1 MEGDQRKQQRFT
13 KRRERVHSKLD
24 PDGGKD
30 EMDSSPSRSDS
41 DKPRAKPPR
50 RRRNRSHSHDEDI
63 IDGFAILSFKSLE
76 DLNNLMK
83 PSKTIEQKDKKNDF
97 VKRKKKKTRI
107 KPCRPLSPAL
117 NHRFSDNS
125 SVHSPYSD
133 RTEEFSDQRS
143 GCRDGGL
150 SDVSTHSS
158 SGRGYLCD
166 SESGDERASNAS
178 SDLFSTLN
186 HNRECP
192 APSTTSCSS
201 PCSTPITSTASS
213 QTDSGIT
220 TATVTT
226 TTAVSAY
233 TTATETNPTASTTTT
248 TSCTVGTTTTNSS
261 VIANGPLITSKE
273 KPRSPISSKPVD
285 SRSPHLKKPFP
296 RASSDTLLHKDQ
308 HKFSPSPVRTP
319 RREDPR
325 SDKDFPLPPSFGFSK
340 PWHSGST
347 PHLHNP
353 YTPVTHSP
361 GIPQFGLHSSTA
373 GHSSSFSSLPP
384 SPLHNLLPPPGPQ
397 SMFAAPLPPGAANGS
412 LTSPHTIGG
421 AGLSAHASPESMS
434 LASQEIL
441 REELNRRFLAAQERT
456 SLPVIG
462 STPYGRADIHQHQ
475 HMHQHQHQHQHTHQ
489 HMFALPGLTGS
500 LVPSPAPHLYDKV
513 PKPFESSF
521 YRATPG
527 LLGYPMV
534 PPLVHSGSSLNS
546 SSSGAFQPKKV
557 AGGLLHPGQLIPT
570 LREQEK
576 VPPSAASLPHH
587 KKSGKWCT
595 MHVQIAWKIHR
606 HQQESSEVSKGGE
619 GKSLDPLQSGR
630 NLSSS
635 SLHRPTDLSTPSSL
649 LGMSSFPRPSPY
661 PFSSHEGFGGLGRG
675 GSPFGTPG
683 REIPKIPGIASP
695 QEWSRLHRSSP
706 LFSGSHWSKPDERER
721 EIEKEKER
729 EKEREVV
736 LGLDRRREERERER
750 RSSDRERRG
759 SVDLEQSKDRPFI
772 GGDVR
777 HPHTISSHSRSRSR
791 SPLVGGRVG
800 SAKSDSSYNRDEK
813 DIIKVKE
820 EKVDEPEVSALD
832 RDKFRPDYLLGAS
845 NLMDRSRLLGGP
857 SQFPFGADRIPPPQ
871 SLWGSQEKSLMD
883 FTSYH
888 SLQFQREMEQ
898 ERERMLRRLQPP
910 SVGLYDPERVRKDEI
925 LLQEERLRREY
936 FDRLPQFERERFERE
951 KLALESSRLGHSRH
965 FDPLRASGHFP
976 RTMSPLVS
984 HSGLKVGSP
993 ALLQGPPPPL
1003 IPSSSTP
1010 TNRSH
1015 SNSPAMTKLK
1025 LPSNSDLDKRDSYSS
1040 SNLDGHG
1047 R

>member
-1 MEGDQRKQQRFT
+1 MEGDQRKQQRYT

-24 PDGGKD
+24 PDGVKD
-30 EMDSSPSRSDS
+30 EMDSSPSRSDG

-83 PSKTIEQKDKKNDF
+83 PSKAIELKNQKNDI
-97 VKRKKKKTRI
+97 VKRKKKKPRI
-107 KPCRPLSPAL
+107 KPCRPLSPTL

-125 SVHSPYSD
+125 SIHSAYSD

-143 GCRDGGL
+143 GSRDGGL

-201 PCSTPITSTASS
+201 PCSTPITSTACS

-220 TATVTT
+220 TATVATT
-226 TTAVSAY
+226 SAVSAY

-248 TSCTVGTTTTNSS
+248 TSCTIVTKTTNSS
-261 VIANGPLITSKE
+261 VIANGPLTTSKE
-273 KPRSPISSKPVD
+273 KSASPILSKPGD

-296 RASSDTLLHKDQ
+296 RPSSDTLLHKDQ
-308 HKFSPSPVRTP
+308 RKFSPSPVRTA
-319 RREDPR
+319 RREEQR
-325 SDKDFPLPPSFGFSK
+325 GDKDFPLPPSFGYSK
-340 PWHSGST
+340 PWHSGSNS
-347 PHLHNP
+347 HLHNP
-353 YTPVTHSP
+353 YNPVSHSP
-361 GIPQFGLHSSTA
+361 GLPQFGLHSTSH
-373 GHSSSFSSLPP
+373 GSSSFSSLPP
-384 SPLHNLLPPPGPQ
+384 SPLHNIIPPTGPQ

-412 LTSPHTIGG
+412 LTSPHALGGGGGG

-441 REELNRRFLAAQERT
+441 REELNRRFLAAQEQ
-456 SLPVIG
+456 SGLPPVLS
-462 STPYGRADIHQHQ
+462 STPYVRTDIHQHQ
-475 HMHQHQHQHQHTHQ
+475 HMHQHQHQHTHQ

-534 PPLVHSGSSLNS
+534 PPLIHPGNSLNS
-546 SSSGAFQPKKV
+546 GSSGAFQPKK
-557 AGGLLHPGQLIPT
+557 
-570 LREQEK
+570 
-576 VPPSAASLPHH
+576 
-587 KKSGKWCT
+587 SGKWCS

-606 HQQESSEVSKGGE
+606 HQQENGEVSKGGE

-630 NLSSS
+630 SLSSS
-635 SLHRPTDLSTPSSL
+635 NLHRPTDLSMSSSL
-649 LGMSSFPRPSPY
+649 LGMTFPRPSPY
-661 PFSSHEGFGGLGRG
+661 PFSSHEGFGGLGKG

-695 QEWSRLHRSSP
+695 QEWSRIHRSSP
-706 LFSGSHWSKPDERER
+706 LFSGSHWSKPDERE
-721 EIEKEKER
+721 IEKEKER
-729 EKEREVV
+729 EKEREVI
-736 LGLDRRREERERER
+736 LGMDRRRDERDRDR
-750 RSSDRERRG
+750 RPSDRERRG
-759 SVDLEQSKDRPFI
+759 SMDLDQSKDRTFM

-777 HPHTISSHSRSRSR
+777 HPHTVSHSRSRSR

-800 SAKSDSSYNRDEK
+800 SAKSDTSYNRDEK
-813 DIIKVKE
+813 DIIKIKE
-820 EKVDEPEVSALD
+820 EKPDKPETSVMD
-832 RDKFRPDYLLGAS
+832 RDREKFRPDYLLGAS

-857 SQFPFGADRIPPPQ
+857 SPFQFGAERLPPPHQ
-871 SLWGSQEKSLMD
+871 GLWGPHQEKNLMD
-883 FTSYH
+883 FSYH
-888 SLQFQREMEQ
+888 SLQIQREMEQ
-898 ERERMLRRLQPP
+898 ERERMLRRLQPQ
-910 SVGLYDPERVRKDEI
+910 SLGLYDPERIRKDEI
-925 LLQEERLRREY
+925 LMQEERLRREY
-936 FDRLPQFERERFERE
+936 FERLPQMERERFERE

-976 RTMSPLVS
+976 RTISPLVN
-984 HSGLKVGSP
+984 HTGVKVGSP

-1003 IPSSSTP
+1003 IPSSSSTP

-1025 LPSNSDLDKRDSYSS
+1025 PPSSADSDKRDSYSS

>member
-1 MEGDQRKQQRFT
+1 MEGDQRKQQRYT
-13 KRRERVHSKLD
+13 KRRERVHNKLD

-30 EMDSSPSRSDS
+30 EMDSSPSRSDG

-83 PSKTIEQKDKKNDF
+83 PSKAIELKNQKNDF
-97 VKRKKKKTRI
+97 VKRKKKKPRI
-107 KPCRPLSPAL
+107 KPCRPLSPTL

-125 SVHSPYSD
+125 SIHSVYSD

-143 GCRDGGL
+143 GSRDGGL

-201 PCSTPITSTASS
+201 PCSTPITSTVSS

-220 TATVTT
+220 TATVSTT
-226 TTAVSAY
+226 SAVSAY

-248 TSCTVGTTTTNSS
+248 TSCTIVTKTTNSS
-261 VIANGPLITSKE
+261 VIANGPLTTSKE
-273 KPRSPISSKPVD
+273 KPASPILSKSGD

-296 RASSDTLLHKDQ
+296 RPSSETLLHKDQ
-308 HKFSPSPVRTP
+308 RKFSPSPIRTP
-319 RREDPR
+319 RREDQR

-340 PWHSGST
+340 TWHSGSN
-347 PHLHNP
+347 PHLHSP
-353 YTPVTHSP
+353 YNQVSHSP
-361 GIPQFGLHSSTA
+361 GLPQFGLHSTSH
-373 GHSSSFSSLPP
+373 GSSFSSLPP
-384 SPLHNLLPPPGPQ
+384 SPLHNLIPTAGGPQ

-412 LTSPHTIGG
+412 LTSPHSLGG
-421 AGLSAHASPESMS
+421 ANLSTHASPESMS

-441 REELNRRFLAAQERT
+441 REELNRRFLAAQEPT
-456 SLPVIG
+456 GLPVLG
-462 STPYGRADIHQHQ
+462 STPYVRADIHQHQ
-475 HMHQHQHQHQHTHQ
+475 HMHQHQHQHTHQ

-513 PKPFESSF
+513 PKPFESPF
-521 YRATPG
+521 YRTTPSG

-534 PPLVHSGSSLNS
+534 PPLIHSGSSLNS
-546 SSSGAFQPKKV
+546 GSSGAFQPKK
-557 AGGLLHPGQLIPT
+557 
-570 LREQEK
+570 
-576 VPPSAASLPHH
+576 
-587 KKSGKWCT
+587 SGKWCS

-606 HQQESSEVSKGGE
+606 HQQESPDVSKGGE

-635 SLHRPTDLSTPSSL
+635 NLHRPTDLSMSSSL

-661 PFSSHEGFGGLGRG
+661 PFTNHEGFGGLGKG

-683 REIPKIPGIASP
+683 REMPKIPGIASP
-695 QEWSRLHRSSP
+695 QEWSRLHTSRSSP

-721 EIEKEKER
+721 EIEKER

-759 SVDLEQSKDRPFI
+759 SVDLDQSKDRPFM
-772 GGDVR
+772 GADLR
-777 HPHTISSHSRSRSR
+777 HPHTVSHSRSRSR

-800 SAKSDSSYNRDEK
+800 SAKSDTSYNRDEK

-820 EKVDEPEVSALD
+820 EKLDKPETSAME
-832 RDKFRPDYLLGAS
+832 REREKFRPEYLLGAS

-857 SQFPFGADRIPPPQ
+857 SPFPFGADRLPPPPQ
-871 SLWGSQEKSLMD
+871 SLWGPHQEKSLMD
-883 FTSYH
+883 FSYH
-888 SLQFQREMEQ
+888 SLQIQREMEQ
-898 ERERMLRRLQPP
+898 ERERMLRRLQPQ
-910 SVGLYDPERVRKDEI
+910 SMGLYDHDRVRKDEI
-925 LLQEERLRREY
+925 LMQEERLRREY
-936 FDRLPQFERERFERE
+936 FDRIPQLERERFERE
-951 KLALESSRLGHSRH
+951 KLAFESSRLGHSRH
-965 FDPLRASGHFP
+965 FDPLRPSGHFP
-976 RTMSPLVS
+976 RTISPLVN
-984 HSGLKVGSP
+984 HSGMKVGSP

-1010 TNRSH
+1010 TTRSH

-1025 LPSNSDLDKRDSYSS
+1025 PPSSSDIDKRDSYSS

>member
-30 EMDSSPSRSDS
+30 EMDSSPSRSDG

-83 PSKTIEQKDKKNDF
+83 PSKTIELKNQKNDF
-97 VKRKKKKTRI
+97 VKRKKKKKRI

-117 NHRFSDNS
+117 NHQFSDNS
-125 SVHSPYSD
+125 SARSPYSD

-143 GCRDGGL
+143 GSRDGGL

-201 PCSTPITSTASS
+201 PCSTPITSTVSS

-226 TTAVSAY
+226 TSAVSAY

-248 TSCTVGTTTTNSS
+248 TSCTIVTKTTNSS
-261 VIANGPLITSKE
+261 VIANGPLTTSKE
-273 KPRSPISSKPVD
+273 KPASPVSVE

-308 HKFSPSPVRTP
+308 HKFSPSPIRTP
-319 RREDPR
+319 RREEAR

-347 PHLHNP
+347 SHLHSA
-353 YTPVTHSP
+353 YTPVSHSP
-361 GIPQFGLHSSTA
+361 GLPQFGLHSSATSH
-373 GHSSSFSSLPP
+373 GSFPNLPP

-412 LTSPHTIGG
+412 LTSPHTLGG
-421 AGLSAHASPESMS
+421 ANLSAHASPESMS

-441 REELNRRFLAAQERT
+441 REELNRRFLAAQER
-456 SLPVIG
+456 SGLPVLG
-462 STPYGRADIHQHQ
+462 STPYVRADIHQHQ
-475 HMHQHQHQHQHTHQ
+475 HMHQHQHQHTHQ

-534 PPLVHSGSSLNS
+534 PPLIHSGNSLNS
-546 SSSGAFQPKKV
+546 GSSGAFQP
-557 AGGLLHPGQLIPT
+557 
-570 LREQEK
+570 
-576 VPPSAASLPHH
+576 

-595 MHVQIAWKIHR
+595 MHVQIAWKIHH
-606 HQQESSEVSKGGE
+606 HQQESGEVSKGGE
-619 GKSLDPLQSGR
+619 GKSLDLLQSR
-630 NLSSS
+630 NLSGSSLHRPTDLSSS
-635 SLHRPTDLSTPSSL
+635 SLHRPTDLSASSSL

-661 PFSSHEGFGGLGRG
+661 PFPGQDGFGGLGKG
-675 GSPFGTPG
+675 ANPFGTPG
-683 REIPKIPGIASP
+683 REMPKIPGIASP

-721 EIEKEKER
+721 ELEKEKEKEKER
-729 EKEREVV
+729 EVL

-750 RSSDRERRG
+750 RPSDRERRG
-759 SVDLEQSKDRPFI
+759 SVDLDQSKDRPFH

-777 HPHTISSHSRSRSR
+777 HPHTISHSRSRSR

-800 SAKSDSSYNRDEK
+800 SAKSDVSYSRDEK

-820 EKVDEPEVSALD
+820 EKPDNLETSLMERD

-857 SQFPFGADRIPPPQ
+857 SPFPFGAERIPPSS
-871 SLWGSQEKSLMD
+871 SLWGPQEKSLMD
-883 FTSYH
+883 FSYQ
-888 SLQFQREMEQ
+888 SLQIQREMEQ
-898 ERERMLRRLQPP
+898 ERERMLSRLQPP

-925 LLQEERLRREY
+925 LMQEERFRREY
-936 FDRLPQFERERFERE
+936 FERLPQFERERFERE
-951 KLALESSRLGHSRH
+951 KLAMESNRLGHSRH
-965 FDPLRASGHFP
+965 FEQLRHGGHFP
-976 RTMSPLVS
+976 RTLSPLVN
-984 HSGLKVGSP
+984 HSGVKVGSP

-1025 LPSNSDLDKRDSYSS
+1025 PPNSSDLDKRDSFSS
-1040 SNLDGHG
+1040 SNMEGHG